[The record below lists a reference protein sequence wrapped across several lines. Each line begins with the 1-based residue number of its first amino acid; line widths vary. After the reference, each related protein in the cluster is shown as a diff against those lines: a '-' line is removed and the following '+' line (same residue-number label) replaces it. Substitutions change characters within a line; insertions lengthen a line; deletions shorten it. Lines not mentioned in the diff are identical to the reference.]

1 MRKVLIGT
9 PCYDG
14 TVCAWYANSLLQT
27 VKMSY
32 DENIHVHA
40 IYTSYDSLIQR
51 ARNSLFRLALSSE
64 YDDLFFIDSDVEWN
78 PEWFFRLIKRPEP
91 IVGAPLVKKNEVEAY
106 TVKLVDKTLKWSKD
120 NKLIEVNGVGTGFV
134 KISRFAIEKLW
145 EVSEPYVSEGV
156 EERKVCDIKVKNG
169 ELISEDYILAEKWQ
183 NLGYRVWVDPTITVN
198 HVGYKKYTGNFNSF
212 IQRLGYV

>member
-32 DENIHVHA
+32 EENFHVHA

-51 ARNSLFRLALSSE
+51 ARNSLFRLAISGE

-78 PEWFFRLIKRPEP
+78 PEWESVAARRYL
-91 IVGAPLVKKNEVEAY
+91 
-106 TVKLVDKTLKWSKD
+106 
-120 NKLIEVNGVGTGFV
+120 
-134 KISRFAIEKLW
+134 
-145 EVSEPYVSEGV
+145 
-156 EERKVCDIKVKNG
+156 
-169 ELISEDYILAEKWQ
+169 Q
-183 NLGYRVWVDPTITVN
+183 NPSGKQGL
-198 HVGYKKYTGNFNSF
+198 
-212 IQRLGYV
+212 